1 MPEPSKRRLRSAGAR
16 LAERLRSVR
25 STIERR
31 REELSRE
38 ELNEPQ
44 APVEQEP
51 ERPDI
56 KVPSD
61 VPQPLK
67 VTAGYAWR
75 IGAIILVTVMI
86 LWGLSRVAVVLIPV
100 MIAAL
105 LAGLL
110 LPLKRL
116 FLKMRFP
123 NGLATF
129 STLLAFAAALTG
141 VVWLVVATMA
151 DGAERLWSEAITGIN
166 SIRTWLA
173 TGPLQITDTQITDWA
188 QEMLHRMQENSQD
201 LLKQAASVGTT
212 VTHFLTGLLLTV
224 FALIFFLLD
233 GAKIWKW
240 TVGLFP
246 RHTRAAA
253 DGAGRRGWGSLVS
266 YIRVQVIVA
275 LIDGFGIGLGA
286 FILNVPL
293 APQLGVLVFLGA
305 FIPIVG
311 AFLTGA
317 IAVLIALVA
326 QGWVVA
332 LIMLGVVLF
341 VQQVESHV
349 LQPLIMG
356 RAVSLHPLA
365 VVLVVACGTFLFGIA
380 GALFSVPLIAIINSV
395 GKYLAAREWERDP
408 AVAHRRKEAGQYDS
422 KAEQA
427 PAGTYDEEETPLA
440 SDHADTVAG
449 RKQPEQGAQE
459 T

>member
-1 MPEPSKRRLRSAGAR
+1 MPRSSPNRLRKAGAR
-16 LAERLRSVR
+16 FSEKLRSVR
-25 STIERR
+25 NSIEQRR
-31 REELSRE
+31 AELK
-38 ELNEPQ
+38 
-44 APVEQEP
+44 AEQEQPAREP
-51 ERPDI
+51 ERPDVA
-56 KVPSD
+56 VPSD
-61 VPQPLK
+61 IPQPLK

-75 IGAIILVTVMI
+75 IGVIIVVTVMI

-110 LPLKRL
+110 SPLKKL
-116 FLKMRFP
+116 LVKLRFP

-129 STLLAFAAALTG
+129 GALLIFAGLLTG

-151 DGAERLWSEAITGIN
+151 QGAERLWAEAIDGIN

-173 TGPLQITDTQITDWA
+173 TGPLKITDTQITDWA
-188 QEMLHRMQENSQD
+188 QEMLQRLQANSQD
-201 LLKQAASVGTT
+201 VLKQAASVGTT
-212 VTHFLTGLLLTV
+212 VTHFLTGLLLTI

-233 GAKIWKW
+233 GPKIWKW
-240 TVGLFP
+240 VVGLFP

-253 DGAGRRGWGSLVS
+253 DGAGRRGWASLIS
-266 YIRVQVIVA
+266 YIRVQVVVA

-286 FILNVPL
+286 YILNVPL

-317 IAVLIALVA
+317 VAVLIALVA

-332 LIMLGVVLF
+332 LIMLGVVLL

-365 VVLVVACGTFLFGIA
+365 VVLVVACGTFLWGIA
-380 GALFSVPLIAIINSV
+380 GALFSVPLVAIINSV
-395 GKYLAAREWERDP
+395 GKYLAAKEWERDP
-408 AVAHRRKEAGQYDS
+408 AVAHHRKNSRQSDV
-422 KAEQA
+422 KASHE
-427 PAGTYDEEETPLA
+427 PTDTYDEQEPRLTPRP
-440 SDHADTVAG
+440 ADTAAERDG
-449 RKQPEQGAQE
+449 DEQQKP
-459 T
+459 